1 MVSGPVQLL
10 PLPRTPRADDAKPW
24 TNVLR
29 EVPIFSDLNARHLRK
44 VAALGKI
51 QRFHEGATMMQ
62 AGQPAN
68 AMYVILDG
76 SVSVRPPG
84 RRAVTVGVGS
94 FVGELALLDNGPR
107 TARVVAL
114 EPVTTLCVLRS
125 AFRRLLRAEPSI
137 AVAIAEELARRL
149 RSTAQ

>member
-1 MVSGPVQLL
+1 MSRQVQLL
-10 PLPRTPRADDAKPW
+10 PLPRAPRADDARQW

-29 EVPIFSDLNARHLRK
+29 DVPIFSDLNERHLRK

-51 QRFHEGATMMQ
+51 QRFHEGATIMQ
-62 AGQPAN
+62 TGHTAN

-76 SVSVRPPG
+76 TVSVRPPG
-84 RRAVTVGVGS
+84 RRAATVGIGG

-149 RSTAQ
+149 RSTAT